1 MEPLLTEKVFM
12 FYRGCIIYY
21 RDLGYLFSFFFGVLV
36 AAHLASKP
44 KGFSEMISPK
54 TNLRWLK
61 SKHKNSWKPSR
72 DVYEASLKS
81 KSQSVEWD
89 IYWQVKNIPFY
100 IKCLQVKMFHFIL
113 SVCSLLDVFLW
124 RHTWHFPALRKVF
137 LARVMLPT

>member
-54 TNLRWLK
+54 TNIHWLK
-61 SKHKNSWKPSR
+61 SKHKISRKPSR
-72 DVYEASLKS
+72 DVKLPWNGDPNLLSEIFTDKL
-81 KSQSVEWD
+81 
-89 IYWQVKNIPFY
+89 
-100 IKCLQVKMFHFIL
+100 KMFHFIL
-113 SVCSLLDVFLW
+113 SVYSFLYVFLW
-124 RHTWHFPALRKVF
+124 YHTWHFPALCKVF
-137 LARVMLPT
+137 LAKIIAPTQPPGKS